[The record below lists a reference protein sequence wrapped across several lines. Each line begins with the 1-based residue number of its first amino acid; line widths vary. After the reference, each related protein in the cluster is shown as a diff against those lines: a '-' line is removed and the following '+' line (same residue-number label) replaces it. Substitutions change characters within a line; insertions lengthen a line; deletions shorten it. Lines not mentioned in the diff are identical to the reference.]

1 MTEDTPED
9 HDRLVDTVSGAP
21 NRGWIESY
29 FELAEDLISETGLRS
44 DDPRLVMSLPNKGT
58 LPVTVNNRYVLVAF
72 REGESST
79 EFILPAN
86 QGGVHKYVSRAA
98 RGGRFN
104 AIYDE
109 DESDRPRFVRF
120 DGDPHDAVDDE
131 FRRFWLTAVE
141 TEMKRIDK
149 SPYRRYH
156 EPVVYKAAEDSKYRK
171 QVFDE
176 AFD

>member
-1 MTEDTPED
+1 MTSAAPEN
-9 HDRLVDTVSGAP
+9 HEKLVETVSRAP

-72 REGESST
+72 RGGESTT

-98 RGGRFN
+98 RDGRFN

-109 DESDRPRFVRF
+109 NESDRPWFVRF
-120 DGDPHDAVDDE
+120 EGDPQDAVDDE
-131 FRRFWLTAVE
+131 FRRFWLTAVK

-156 EPVVYKAAEDSKYRK
+156 EPVTYRAVEDSEYRK

-176 AFD
+176 AFE